1 MVILVSG
8 CTQVWE
14 DSDGQSLLQIQVM
27 LALQRLLVALGPKS
41 PICYDILFPIL
52 QYSTDVNQP
61 DELNMLEDGMQ
72 VVFLCFKPYHGLAIW
87 VSLLVLTVLSVNFC
101 LVLKL
106 WPYVIVSFE
115 KL

>member
-1 MVILVSG
+1 MIILVSG
-8 CTQVWE
+8 CMQVWE

-72 VVFLCFKPYHGLAIW
+72 VCYFCLQPCHGL
-87 VSLLVLTVLSVNFC
+87 
-101 LVLKL
+101 
-106 WPYVIVSFE
+106 VI
-115 KL
+115 